1 MFSFITS
8 KTRTSLAILCCG
20 VPDKPHSRK
29 NERIEAALTEPCCV
43 GEVGGDVLAVA
54 VLGEQLGEVFFC
66 KRSCTAIIHCA
77 KYQSGDLL
85 AVKERLLLI
94 DDGDD
99 PLAGSC
105 RARIDIGLDC
115 DCYCGVVAVALLGE
129 LIKYLSF
136 KHGFAIIPSTDLH
149 CTMGDFNLF

>member
-1 MFSFITS
+1 
-8 KTRTSLAILCCG
+8 
-20 VPDKPHSRK
+20 
-29 NERIEAALTEPCCV
+29 
-43 GEVGGDVLAVA
+43 
-54 VLGEQLGEVFFC
+54 
-66 KRSCTAIIHCA
+66 
-77 KYQSGDLL
+77 
-85 AVKERLLLI
+85 VKERLLLI

-136 KHGFAIIPSTDLH
+136 KHGFAIMCTFQCVQYHTFFNIKNIPHSQAGQRTLPLSCILVHYRKTHRAVLRVMLH
-149 CTMGDFNLF
+149 TMMILLTVNDVLQQWHVDTILPLNPIH